1 MKIGI
6 LADWLN
12 QGSLEGNLRKAAE
25 MGADGVRVAW
35 LLRSRTRRA
44 SGAPRPSWTL
54 RWTLAAASL
63 PLT

>member
-25 MGADGVRVAW
+25 MVDD
-35 LLRSRTRRA
+35 
-44 SGAPRPSWTL
+44 PRIDRMAETYAKRFETGNPPEPQQKPKPKKPKL
-54 RWTLAAASL
+54 
-63 PLT
+63 